1 MPSFST
7 CSTQVRGEASEWK
20 VEEQRIL
27 KHDGSNTDA
36 LLALLNFSTLLV
48 LSLAI
53 STLETVTVLGLFLRH
68 PAHAMDSVKD
78 ATATHG
84 LGFSAGNIYLLGAE
98 IFLWIC
104 PPILGLNWRLLR
116 LVLSNMTVWSV
127 PYWFIAGT
135 TVGAISDFWAC
146 SERVRNKRS
155 YSGAGINK
163 REGRQYGT
171 GEEKVCIQKLSSIK
185 VKVCHSL
192 KELYNIRFRLKKI
205 FLCLPQVKTKQE
217 HPRIQIFFSLY
228 NMKWSRNR
236 KSINSVVFWF
246 LCCMERI
253 SSTISQKKWKD
264 RLRFAELLK
273 KARLLNSLSRL
284 YISFQ
289 KVYKLFLL

>member
-1 MPSFST
+1 MLHS
-7 CSTQVRGEASEWK
+7 SEGRSLWMK
-20 VEEQRIL
+20 GQRAENFETWWL
-27 KHDGSNTDA
+27 KHRCFVGPSKHQYIACTIISHLDIGDGDC
-36 LLALLNFSTLLV
+36 FGP
-48 LSLAI
+48 LS
-53 STLETVTVLGLFLRH
+53 ETSSSCHGLSWGC
-68 PAHAMDSVKD
+68 DS
-78 ATATHG
+78 ATHG
-84 LGFSAGNIYLLGAE
+84 LGFSAGNIYLLGAK

-104 PPILGLNWRLLR
+104 PLILGLNWRLLR
-116 LVLSNMTVWSV
+116 LVLFNMTVWSV

-146 SERVRNKRS
+146 SERVRNKQS

-163 REGRQYGT
+163 KEGRQYGT
-171 GEEKVCIQKLSSIK
+171 GEDKVCIQKLSSIK